1 MSGPE
6 FTVATWNVKKKDGR
20 RNWTPFVD
28 TLLHH
33 APNVDVLCVQELDGG
48 KKKASDPLDTSQ
60 ADSLASALGMNIR
73 LSDSPTTVHTA
84 IAWRPDLQVLNEFT
98 LDREVA
104 PFSHHGQSLVQLK
117 DDEWPHPVTFAS
129 AHLSPFSA
137 TLAVIEAQYLIAHLD
152 MWGPEEEVV
161 VAGDV
166 NGPADGD
173 PHPPWEEL
181 PARDVAARARPQSGP
196 PVANTDAAHVLRLG
210 RLVDAA
216 AEVADRTGDLD
227 LRFPTG
233 KGQLRVDRI
242 YRGAAFDA
250 LLADHI
256 PSPLSDHHLVI
267 TTLRFR
273 KEPSGA

>member
-6 FTVATWNVKKKDGR
+6 FTVATWNVKKKDGP

-33 APNVDVLCVQELDGG
+33 VPNVDVLCVQELDGG
-48 KKKASDPLDTSQ
+48 KKRGSDPLDTSQ
-60 ADSLASALGMNIR
+60 ADGLAAALGMNIR
-73 LSDSPTTVHTA
+73 VSDSPTTVHTA
-84 IAWRPDLQVLNEFT
+84 IAWRPGLQVLNELT

-117 DDEWPHPVTFAS
+117 GDEWPHPITFAS

-137 TLAVIEAQYLIAHLD
+137 TLAAIEAQYLMAHLD
-152 MWGPEEEVV
+152 MWGPEDQVV

-166 NGPADGD
+166 NGD
-173 PHPPWEEL
+173 PDPPWEEL
-181 PARDVAARARPQSGP
+181 PARDVAARARPQPGP
-196 PVANTDAAHVLRLG
+196 PVANTDAAHALRHG
-210 RLVDAA
+210 RLVDTT
-216 AEVADRTGDLD
+216 AEVADRTADRT
-227 LRFPTG
+227 LRSPTG

-242 YRGAAFDA
+242 YRSAAFDA

-256 PSPLSDHHLVI
+256 PSPLSDHHLVVA
-267 TTLRFR
+267 TLRFR
-273 KEPSGA
+273 AGSHA